1 MKDFVDAEKRIKAY
15 MSVGTRFVFNNKQY
29 EIILSGKPKCA
40 KGEPK
45 TDIYIRAKS
54 STNGKEIIEIKISYK
69 KENASFLENRI
80 NANRAH
86 QLFGDDWERI
96 IVNSIQKI
104 QDELLA
110 RRLVHDTAAKNTE
123 AGAITLGW
131 RLDLV
136 RNDDGDLS
144 GEIQVDKEQLSRL
157 MLDAYA
163 GVNLSKQKKDATV
176 NDKTIIDSGVAD
188 YILVD
193 DTIKSAQDVIDKM
206 IPIKQYVNCNS
217 KIYFA
222 CKALN
227 LRSYSGT
234 LRGKFSGKFCGKL
247 DGKAKGIYEKKIKT
261 ERIKRYASEEA
272 IDCCGKFDG
281 IITGDIDG
289 KAKGTFDG
297 DMKGVKL
304 IFAKIPRDGTQ
315 GYFKPAWDSDR
326 PLAVYVDWSIENNK
340 LKSELVFDK
349 PFMVTGNYAAK
360 KLINCMNQLHI
371 TNVRD
376 IDDKNKEYA
385 GKISDGGALNCRPLI
400 IVSLFTGCGGLE
412 FGFKKAGFNIRAA
425 NVADDVTWETFE
437 TNFPECHLINKDM
450 KNVTGEELR
459 SSIKSDVDGII
470 CGLPYHS
477 WGFESARCV
486 VATERRSP
494 IFDYLRMIK
503 ELKPKFFLAESTVHW
518 YASGKDDILNNCRL
532 LLSETDYSI
541 KHAFVNAMDYGVAE
555 DRKSIFFVGFRKD
568 LHIEFDF
575 PKGST
580 ECDEKKVTL
589 GMVISDLQDT
599 AIPAG
604 PHNYHK
610 HNAINNNEY
619 FQGPFSSIYM
629 SWNRVRSW
637 NEQAFKIQSQ
647 GKMTSLHPQAPKM
660 VKVNKYEYRFV
671 ENNENLYRRL
681 SVREAARIQ
690 GFPDDFQLF
699 YYKLNDAYR
708 MIGNAVPVNLA
719 YEVAVAIK
727 DALESND

>member
-15 MSVGTRFVFNNKQY
+15 MSVGTRFVLNNKQY
-29 EIILSGKPKCA
+29 KIILSGKPKCA

-45 TDIYIRAKS
+45 TDIYIRAQS
-54 STNGKEIIEIKISYK
+54 STNGKEFIEIKISYK

-80 NANRAH
+80 NANRAQ

-104 QDELLA
+104 QEELLS
-110 RRLVHDTAAKNTE
+110 RRLVYETASKNTE
-123 AGAITLGW
+123 AGSITLGW

-144 GEIQVDKEQLSRL
+144 GEIQVNKKQLSRL
-157 MLDAYA
+157 IRDAYA
-163 GVNLSKQKKDATV
+163 GEHLSKQKKNATV
-176 NDKTIIDSGVAD
+176 NGKIIKNSGVAD
-188 YILVD
+188 YLLID
-193 DTIKSAQDVIDKM
+193 DTIKSAQEVIDRM
-206 IPIKQYVNCNS
+206 IPIDQYVNYNP
-217 KIYFA
+217 KIFFA

-227 LRSYSGT
+227 LRSFSGT
-234 LRGKFSGKFCGKL
+234 LRGEFCGKFRGKL
-247 DGKAKGIYEKKIKT
+247 DGKARGIYKKEIKT
-261 ERIKRYASEEA
+261 KKQYASEEA
-272 IDCCGKFDG
+272 IDCEGKFEG
-281 IITGDIDG
+281 FISGDISG
-289 KAKGTFDG
+289 NAEGTFEG
-297 DMKGVKL
+297 DMKGAKL
-304 IFAKIPRDGTQ
+304 IHEKIPRNGTQ
-315 GYFKPAWDSDR
+315 GYFKPAWDGDR
-326 PLAVYVDWSIENNK
+326 PLAVYVDWTIENNK
-340 LKSELVFDK
+340 LKPKLVFDK
-349 PFMVTGNYAAK
+349 PLKKKGNEVAER
-360 KLINCMNQLHI
+360 LIYCMNQLHLASA
-371 TNVRD
+371 RD
-376 IDDKNKEYA
+376 IDEKNIEYDR
-385 GKISDGGALNCRPLI
+385 ILSDEGTLNCRPMT

-437 TNFPECHLINKDM
+437 ANFPECHLINKDM

-708 MIGNAVPVNLA
+708 MIGNSVPVNLA